1 MSDIS
6 RVTLTIRTGHPDFL
20 DLPWDCPLAAW
31 ETPRLV
37 RDLEHPA
44 AHQPMHRPAHRPE
57 SQRPVR
63 HVAYGD
69 AIYTVKELPAH
80 RAQHEYAVLRTLE
93 EQGIPVASPVGLV
106 EGRRLGAAS
115 APEADPATDAALI
128 TRQAP
133 FTFTYRDVVS
143 RAGAGSGAS
152 SDVGPEIGRAQL
164 IDALAGL
171 LVELHVAGCFWGE
184 CSLDSVLLR
193 RDGDGVV
200 AILID
205 AEGVLLRERLDDG
218 VRAINLDI
226 LGENLTATM
235 VEVAMAQ
242 GLPLASADLW
252 LGADVTARYHE
263 LWSELFG
270 VAIFGADEQHK
281 IAERVERVHDLG
293 FDIRSLAIEPTGQGS
308 ALALEI
314 QPGRRHFHASR
325 LAHLTGIE
333 VAERQARQLL
343 ADLQYYR
350 DRHAPAADDSLAAV
364 EWRAFVLE
372 PMLAR
377 IRAVPGVSDPVQAYC
392 DLLVHRYLRSEALG
406 RDVGTEAAFDDWVGR
421 QQPSA
426 A

>member
-1 MSDIS
+1 
-6 RVTLTIRTGHPDFL
+6 LTIRTGHPDFL

-37 RDLEHPA
+37 RHVEHRA
-44 AHQPMHRPAHRPE
+44 EHRTAQRSE
-57 SQRPVR
+57 RRRPVR
-63 HVAYGD
+63 QVAYGD

-80 RAQHEYAVLRTLE
+80 LAQREYTVLRALE
-93 EQGIPVASPVGLV
+93 GQGIAVASPVELV
-106 EGRRLGAAS
+106 EGRHQGAVS
-115 APEADPATDAALI
+115 AREADPDAGADAALI
-128 TRQAP
+128 TRLAP
-133 FTFTYRDVVS
+133 FSFTYREIVS
-143 RAGAGSGAS
+143 RAGVRAGPELRPG
-152 SDVGPEIGRAQL
+152 VGPGMGPEGAEIRRAQL
-164 IDALAGL
+164 VDALAGL
-171 LVELHVAGCFWGE
+171 LVELHVAGCFWGDS
-184 CSLDSVLLR
+184 SLDSVLLR

-205 AEGVLLRERLDDG
+205 AEGALLRERLDDD

-226 LGENLTATM
+226 LGENLAAAMVDVAT
-235 VEVAMAQ
+235 AQ
-242 GLPLASADLW
+242 GMPLASADVW
-252 LGADVTARYHE
+252 LGADVAARYQE
-263 LWSELFG
+263 LWDELFG

-281 IAERVERVHDLG
+281 IAERVERVHELG
-293 FDIRSLAIEPTGQGS
+293 FDIRSLAIEPTAEGR

-325 LAHLTGIE
+325 LARLTGIE

-364 EWRAFVLE
+364 EWRVFVLE

-377 IRAVPGVSDPVQAYC
+377 IRAVPGVSDPVQGYC
-392 DLLVHRYLRSEALG
+392 DLLVHRYLRSEELG
-406 RDVGTEAAFDDWVGR
+406 CDVGTDAAFDDWVR
-421 QQPSA
+421 RLWPCA